1 MKQILPPDDAALKL
15 CGMPKRKEST
25 LYRMT
30 RHCISVPCADGTLLY
45 QTMTCGLYLLENGET
60 VEEHADELIAA
71 WLMVPNEYDE
81 QKTVR
86 DMREVGTYFLPK
98 KERKGGF
105 TILTTT
111 DCNARCFYCYE
122 MGCKRQ
128 HMTPQVAHDVAAYIA
143 ERCGEKPV
151 SLHWFGGEPLY
162 NREAIEIVIGDL
174 KQCGIEYT
182 SSMISNGYY
191 LDAETAKIAKDEW
204 KLKRVQITLDGTREI
219 YNRTKAYIEHDTNA
233 FDRVLDNISFA
244 LNEGIQINIRLN
256 MDEKNADDLLRLAD
270 ILGERF
276 SGREEFSA
284 YAALLQHFR
293 GKINDFESIQKAA
306 EQCIALHEKLET
318 LGICSKRTLQREFI
332 FQRCMADND
341 ASELIMPDG
350 TLGKCEHFNVE
361 DSYGSIYTNE
371 RNEAILRAWKEWE
384 YYPECDGCA
393 LYPQCF
399 NLKKCE
405 WLQDGCQRA
414 SRLVTLHNLERQI
427 LTAYQ
432 DYLDAKL
439 KQ

>member
-1 MKQILPPDDAALKL
+1 MKQILPSDEAALKL
-15 CGMPKRKEST
+15 CGIPKRKENT
-25 LYRMT
+25 QYRMT
-30 RHCISVPCADGTLLY
+30 RHCISAPCEDGTLLY
-45 QTMTCGLYLLENGET
+45 QTMTCGLYLLENGGTIEDC
-60 VEEHADELIAA
+60 ADALIAA
-71 WLMVPNEYDE
+71 WLLVPEGYDE

-86 DMREVGTYFLPK
+86 DMREVGAYFLPQ
-98 KERKGGF
+98 KERKAGF

-143 ERCGEKPV
+143 ERCGGKPV
-151 SLHWFGGEPLY
+151 NLNWFGGEPLY
-162 NREAIEIVIGDL
+162 NREAIEIIIGEL
-174 KQCGIEYT
+174 KDRGIEH
-182 SSMISNGYY
+182 SSAMTSNGYY
-191 LDAETAKIAKDEW
+191 LDRETAKIARNDW
-204 KLKRVQITLDGTREI
+204 KLNRVQITLDGTREV
-219 YNRTKAYIEHDTNA
+219 YNRTKAYIEHDADA

-244 LNEGIQINIRLN
+244 LDEGILINIRLN
-256 MDEKNADDLLRLAD
+256 MDKKNADDLFRLAD

-276 SGREEFSA
+276 CGREGFSA
-284 YAALLQHFR
+284 YATLLQEFKGR
-293 GKINDFESIQKAA
+293 INDFESIQKAA
-306 EQCIALHEKLET
+306 ERCIALQDKLWA
-318 LGICSKRTLQREFI
+318 LGLQGGGSLQREFI
-332 FQRCMADND
+332 FRRCMADND

-350 TLGKCEHFNVE
+350 TLDKCEHFNVE

-371 RNEAILRAWKEWE
+371 RNEDILRAWKEWE

-414 SRLVTLHNLERQI
+414 SRLVTLHRIERQI

-432 DYLDAKL
+432 DYLDGKL